1 MSMIIPRGEERLL
14 KILLAP
20 HMSEKA
26 AIAADKRREYVF
38 EVITDAT
45 KPEVKSAVELLFKAK
60 VKTVRIVNV
69 KSKPRRFGQVQGKSK
84 TWKKAYVTLQQG
96 QEISFAGGQ

>member
-1 MSMIIPRGEERLL
+1 MNEERML
-14 KILLAP
+14 KIILGP

-38 EVITDAT
+38 EVLSDAT
-45 KPEVKSAVELLFKAK
+45 KPEVKIAVEQLFKTQ
-60 VKTVRIVNV
+60 VESVRILNV
-69 KSKPRRFGQVQGKSK
+69 KSKPRRYGQVEGSSK
-84 TWKKAYVTLQQG
+84 KWKKAYVTLQKG